1 MDGWQNWSYGKNR
14 MRSVLEEINAPPKEP
29 KKWYHYICGCFKQNP
44 IIEDDSDSY
53 REYTD
58 GDNN

>member
-1 MDGWQNWSYGKNR
+1 LIESNIIFYQS
-14 MRSVLEEINAPPKEP
+14 
-29 KKWYHYICGCFKQNP
+29 HCFKQNP

-58 GDNN
+58 GDNNLYILVI